1 MAEGFKGTTAKS
13 KDEEEAELK
22 KLMKEKSASLLGQS
36 LVKLGKICMPKCVS
50 GGKDSYMS
58 PEETRCLTNCVASL
72 HKTHSRVFN
81 YLLGFEKEM
90 SEHEKTA
97 AVRRAWEEEQAA
109 LRQAA
114 QVRTETIEAEG
125 LVKM

>member
-1 MAEGFKGTTAKS
+1 MAEGFKGASAKS

-36 LVKLGKICMPKCVS
+36 LVKLAKVCMPKCVS
-50 GGKDSYMS
+50 GKDSYMS

-81 YLLGFEKEM
+81 YLLNFEKEM
-90 SEHEKTA
+90 SEHEK
-97 AVRRAWEEEQAA
+97 AVSLRRAWEEEQET
-109 LRQAA
+109 LRQAV
-114 QVRTETIEAEG
+114 QVRADKIEAEG